1 MLFYLAY
8 KNIVSR
14 KSSFVIILFI
24 AFAISL
30 MVLVNSIFDST
41 ENGIESVYSK
51 SFTGDIVIRPAAKMP
66 LSLFG
71 DETPITGKLT
81 EIPRLIPYADI
92 VEHVKENAR
101 VSSFVPQISGRII
114 VESDSSDKNMETLFG
129 VNADEYFKVMTSIK
143 ILEGKPYGAGERG
156 SAVSKNVAERYG
168 VKLGD
173 EIQFL
178 VEDKMSL
185 RIRAAKIS
193 CIYEY
198 EIKNETLD
206 NIILVDPFTMR
217 SILDMTDTSQN
228 IDIDEN
234 SQDLL
239 GDDDLDSMFEDAEDF
254 SAESVIVEDKKDAV
268 EANDAFMD
276 ESESTAWNF
285 IIIQIKDRKE
295 IKKAVSELNL
305 HFKKSCWPVE
315 AVTWRSAA
323 GSTAIYLFWIRLI
336 FNVGVII
343 VLIAGFI
350 IINNTLVVNVLN
362 RTQEIGT
369 LRAEGASRKFVSA
382 ECMVETFILTITAG
396 VVGCIIGS
404 IGSSLISSFHI
415 KLDNSFLIQLFGNE
429 TLEFSVS
436 FKIIVE
442 SMILSV
448 ILGVVGWVYPV
459 HTALKV
465 SPVRAMQGGN

>member
-41 ENGIESVYSK
+41 ENGIESVYSR

-156 SAVSKNVAERYG
+156 SAVSKN
-168 VKLGD
+168 GD

-217 SILDMTDTSQN
+217 SLLDMTDTSQN

-268 EANDAFMD
+268 EANDAFMKMFCGD
-276 ESESTAWNF
+276 MY
-285 IIIQIKDRKE
+285 D
-295 IKKAVSELNL
+295 
-305 HFKKSCWPVE
+305 
-315 AVTWRSAA
+315 
-323 GSTAIYLFWIRLI
+323 I
-336 FNVGVII
+336 F
-343 VLIAGFI
+343 
-350 IINNTLVVNVLN
+350 
-362 RTQEIGT
+362 
-369 LRAEGASRKFVSA
+369 ASRKEGLSGASLDRIISFSDIFSQILKSGGDIHKSHYQVKNKLYDISA
-382 ECMVETFILTITAG
+382 FTIEDGEIVGAVITDVTKAEIDREKIAAKAREVITKNITKVQEIACLLGEHMVETEVLLK
-396 VVGCIIGS
+396 S
-404 IGSSLISSFHI
+404 IAEDYSN
-415 KLDNSFLIQLFGNE
+415 DNANDDGE
-429 TLEFSVS
+429 E
-436 FKIIVE
+436 
-442 SMILSV
+442 M
-448 ILGVVGWVYPV
+448 
-459 HTALKV
+459 
-465 SPVRAMQGGN
+465 